1 MNDTLVSVLI
11 GVIKS
16 VVFVYDVLTYP
27 VYFVAQK
34 PWEVRRDAKKIR
46 SQCIDHDG
54 LFPNGKRGAQV
65 VDHDEGRTFRSTAQ
79 LGQMQ
84 VAMKKEGIETMNALV
99 TYAVSQYKHKKMLGT
114 RQILAEEDE
123 VQPDGRKFK
132 KFVLGDYDWL
142 SFGEVDK
149 KADHLGRGLREMG
162 QEPKMNIVIFAET
175 RREWLISAIACFKQN
190 IPVVTIYATLGDE
203 AIVYGITQTEV
214 THIITSN
221 ELLPKFKNILPQCP
235 NVKHVIYMEGQL
247 GKTDT
252 TGYKSDVT
260 ITNFDD
266 VVRKGEDSSLVGVPP
281 SPDDTCIL
289 MYTSGSTGTPKGVI
303 LTHRNIVAS
312 LSGFSNVMVP
322 QSDDVY
328 ISVLPLAHVLELIAE
343 CICLISGISIGY
355 STALTMT
362 DKSSKVKQGCKG
374 DATVLR
380 PTLMAVVPLILDRI
394 YKAIK
399 DNVQKSGPM
408 GSAIFNFA
416 TQYKIKWMRS
426 GHDTPILNR
435 IIFKKLRALVGGRVR
450 LMASGGA
457 PLSPETHDFIRA
469 TMCIPLYQ
477 GYGLTETCACATV
490 MDDADLST
498 ARVGQPLVC
507 TDIKLVD
514 WDEGNYRVTDEPNPR
529 GEIVLG
535 GENVAQ
541 GYYKLEDKT
550 KEDFFDLNG
559 RRWFKTGDIGEMH
572 ADGVLKIIDRKK
584 DLVKLQFGEYVSLG
598 KVESSLKTVPV
609 VENICIYGDPTKM
622 FTVALVVPVE
632 NHLKAMAE
640 KIGIQET
647 NFEKL
652 CEEPKL
658 AEAVLQELVAT
669 GKKSKLAK
677 FEIPGVVHLCSEIW
691 SPENGLVTAAFKL
704 RRKPIE
710 SKYREDIDRMY
721 NRSHGST

>member
-34 PWEVRRDAKKIR
+34 PWDVRREAKKVR
-46 SQCIDHDG
+46 
-54 LFPNGKRGAQV
+54 AEV
-65 VDHDEGRTFRSTAQ
+65 VDHDEGLTYRSTAEMGDMM
-79 LGQMQ
+79 LTI
-84 VAMKKEGIETMNALV
+84 KKEGIETMHELV
-99 TYAVSQYKHKKMLGT
+99 SYAVSQYKHKKLLGT

-123 VQPDGRKFK
+123 QQPDGRKFK
-132 KFVLGDYDWL
+132 KFVLGDYDWWNF
-142 SFGEVDK
+142 SEVDK
-149 KADHLGRGLREMG
+149 KAEHFGRGLRELG

-175 RREWLISAIACFKQN
+175 RREWLVSAIACFKQN

-203 AIVYGITQTEV
+203 AIVYGVNQTEV
-214 THIITSN
+214 THIITSH
-221 ELLPKFKNILPQCP
+221 ELLPKFKNIFPQCP
-235 NVKHVIYMEGQL
+235 NVKHIIYMEGQL

-252 TGYKSDVT
+252 SGYKDDVT
-260 ITNFDD
+260 IHTFNI
-266 VVRKGEDSSLVGVPP
+266 VVDKGADSSLAGVPP

-303 LTHRNIVAS
+303 LTHKNIVSS
-312 LSGFSNVMVP
+312 LGSFTNILHP
-322 QSDDVY
+322 QPDDVY

-343 CICLISGISIGY
+343 SMMLISGIAIGY

-362 DKSSKVKQGCKG
+362 DKSSKVKSGCKG

-380 PTLMAVVPLILDRI
+380 PTLMCVVPLILDRI

-399 DNVQKSGPM
+399 DNVNKSGPF
-408 GSAIFNFA
+408 GSAFFNFA
-416 TQYKIKWMRS
+416 TQYKTKWSRS

-435 IIFKKLRALVGGRVR
+435 IIFRKLRALVGGRVR

-457 PLSPETHDFIRA
+457 PLSPDTHDFIRA
-469 TMCIPLYQ
+469 TMCVPLYQ
-477 GYGLTETCACATV
+477 GYGLTETCACATA
-490 MDDADLST
+490 MDDTDLST
-498 ARVGQPLVC
+498 ARVGQPLMC

-514 WDEGNYRVTDEPNPR
+514 WDEGNYRITDTPHPR

-535 GENVAQ
+535 GDNVAQ

-572 ADGVLKIIDRKK
+572 EDGVLKIIDRKK

-632 NHLKAMAE
+632 AHLKVMAE
-640 KIGIQET
+640 QLGIAADQS
-647 NFEKL
+647 FEKL

-658 AEAVLQELVAT
+658 ADAVLKELVAA

-677 FEIPGVVHLCSEIW
+677 FEVPGVCHLCSELW

-710 SKYREDIDRMY
+710 QKYRDDIDRMY
-721 NRSHGST
+721 LRSPGST